1 MKVSGVFKGLTFLFL
16 SPLYIYLHLPRTEGR
31 ETDMML
37 SVKQRLRSLEQQAAW
52 KDAALFT
59 VSFRD
64 GARRKLPPGDAITAV
79 LDGNVY
85 QVDGMPGKG
94 NGLLLE
100 LLQGLLEE

>member
-1 MKVSGVFKGLTFLFL
+1 MKVLGVFRGLTFLFL
-16 SPLYIYLHLPRTEGR
+16 VPLYIYLHIPRTEGR

-37 SVKQRLRSLEQQAAW
+37 SVKHRLRSLEQQAAW

-94 NGLLLE
+94 SGLLLE

>member
-1 MKVSGVFKGLTFLFL
+1 MKLLGVFRGLTVLFL
-16 SPLYIYLHLPRTEGR
+16 GNLFIYLHIPRTEGR

-59 VSFRD
+59 VYFQ
-64 GARRKLPPGDAITAV
+64 GGERRKLQPGDAITAV
-79 LDGNVY
+79 LDGNVC
-85 QVDGMPGKG
+85 QVDGMPGNG

>member
-1 MKVSGVFKGLTFLFL
+1 
-16 SPLYIYLHLPRTEGR
+16 
-31 ETDMML
+31 MML
-37 SVKQRLRSLEQQAAW
+37 SVKQRLRSLEQQAAR
-52 KDAALFT
+52 KEATLFT
-59 VSFRD
+59 VSFQ
-64 GARRKLPPGDAITAV
+64 GGERRKLQPGDVITAV

>member
-1 MKVSGVFKGLTFLFL
+1 MD
-16 SPLYIYLHLPRTEGR
+16 GR
-31 ETDMML
+31 DTDMIL
-37 SVKQRLRSLEQQAAW
+37 SIKQRLRSLEKVSAG
-52 KDAALFT
+52 KRKAALFT